1 MKKLIRSFSPWIQ
14 SWKRSRA
21 MRAKKFAAR
30 AMAGLFKPWRMSMA
44 VLLAISPLAFSRP
57 VMGQAVNATLLGT
70 VTDASGAAVSNA
82 KVTITETNTG
92 ITHTSQTNDSGNYV
106 FPDLPPGRYTVIA
119 EQSGF
124 KRESRAGIDVIVNS
138 TERVNIAVE
147 LGAVNESVTITAEI
161 PILQTDR
168 ADVGEKIELT
178 QLEELPIGGPVRNFQ
193 GLLALA
199 PGTVRPH
206 RDHSEFF
213 NAQDSLSTEVNGQSR
228 EFNQLMIEG
237 VSDDER
243 TGLLQIYIPPA
254 EAIQAVDVSTSN
266 YTAEFGRAAGAVTN
280 VILKSGTNRF
290 HGSAYEYNRV
300 SALAARS
307 FFNRPPNP
315 VARSTYNYYGGSVGG
330 PIIKNKTFFFG
341 DILHISDV
349 RGQFNLVTVPT
360 DAFRSGDL
368 SAGGSPIYNPFTGNA
383 DGTNRSQFV
392 ARSAPGVA
400 TVPGPNN
407 TMVDAFNPACANPAG
422 CPNIIP
428 VALISPIALKILNL
442 VPHAQSTALS
452 NNLSRNTQLRKNPT
466 SFDVKIDHNWTNND
480 RLDFRFSRSV
490 QNVVQSPLY
499 GSAFSNSGGPG
510 PGGAFMGTGVQHVQ
524 SGAINE
530 THIFSPTFITEVR
543 AGIGHYRNVAHQTD
557 YGTNAAAQL
566 GIQGANLDNAFTSG
580 MVSIDVQGGFGAN
593 LSSLMVGYSASQPWD
608 RGETNINLVNIWTK
622 IHHNHAFK
630 WGADIRRLRDDL
642 TQGQTFSPRGLFR
655 FGSGT
660 TSISGAK
667 TSIANNFAAF
677 LLDTPT
683 EVGRDIAPNPGS
695 WRETELFFFGQDT
708 WHATKKLTVDAG
720 LRWEFYLPPTP
731 SQPGRWSNY
740 DPTNNTLVQAGIS
753 GNPLNLGRETYLH
766 YFAPRFGL
774 AYRLT
779 EQTVLRGAFG
789 ISYAPFTNNQYAFN
803 YPLRS
808 NQDSSQA
815 NGNALPVLQGGPA
828 NMATGIP
835 AAPSIAVLPGGL
847 ITPRPGE
854 AYTVV
859 DKHFQQP
866 YVESWNLAI
875 QRALPKNFALEVAY
889 VGNHGVKI
897 PMAYNL
903 NAALAPSLCTAQ
915 EIALNVIGFC
925 TNSNGTPKNVGDVQG
940 NNCVQGFST
949 RPLCNAFGAVISN
962 GALVTTSARTGN
974 AAFLFKP
981 TTSNYHSLQ
990 VKLNR
995 KFTGGLLLTSAYTY
1009 AKELAFRSDA
1019 GADDGA
1025 GDLNFLDFSRNYA
1038 VLSRNR
1044 QHTFVQSFVYEL
1056 PFGQGKHWLRSG
1068 AGNWI
1073 FGNWGISGII
1083 TGMSG
1088 TPLHFTADGSSLAA
1102 SGTKQTPIQV
1112 APFHVLG
1119 GINNDFWFDTSA
1131 FCPVGNAVTK
1141 LANGVAVNCPASPNG
1156 VQGNM
1161 ARYAFSGPGFFNFD
1175 AAAFRRFSI
1184 REGIGLEFRLEAF
1197 SVTNTPQFS
1206 NPNTDITNSSFG
1218 KIKGVDGGNRS
1229 IEMSARFY
1237 F

>member
-1 MKKLIRSFSPWIQ
+1 MEKLSGSFFAWITSRRSSPATNSQVRAVPAVGDPINRCYLGVALLITTILLGFSP
-14 SWKRSRA
+14 
-21 MRAKKFAAR
+21 
-30 AMAGLFKPWRMSMA
+30 
-44 VLLAISPLAFSRP
+44 P
-57 VMGQAVNATLLGT
+57 VVGQAVNATLLGT
-70 VTDASGAAVSNA
+70 VTDSSGAVVAGANVN
-82 KVTITETNTG
+82 ITEMNMGVTRSVT
-92 ITHTSQTNDSGNYV
+92 TNDSGNYEV
-106 FPDLPPGRYTVIA
+106 PNLLPGVYQVTVKHVGFRQETRPGVELT
-119 EQSGF
+119 
-124 KRESRAGIDVIVNS
+124 VNS
-138 TERVNIAVE
+138 TVRVDLQLHPGEATETMV
-147 LGAVNESVTITAEI
+147 VTAEV
-161 PILQTDR
+161 PTLQTDR
-168 ADVGEKIELT
+168 ADVGGKVELT
-178 QLEELPIGGPVRNFQ
+178 QLAELPIGGPVRNFQ
-193 GLLALA
+193 GLLSLV

-237 VSDDER
+237 VNDDER

-254 EAIQAVDVSTSN
+254 EAIQTVDVSTSN

-280 VILKSGTNRF
+280 VILKSGTNQF

-307 FFNRPPNP
+307 YFNRPPNSL
-315 VARSTYNYYGGSVGG
+315 ARTTYNYYGGSFGG
-330 PIIKNKTFFFG
+330 PIIKNKTFFFV
-341 DILHISDV
+341 DVLHISDV

-360 DAFRSGDL
+360 GAFRNGDL
-368 SAGGSPIYNPFTGNA
+368 SAGGSPIYNPFTGNP
-383 DGTNRSQFV
+383 DGTGRAQFKCDATGNPVVPNAQGIQTGGTNCAKIPSQLF
-392 ARSAPGVA
+392 
-400 TVPGPNN
+400 
-407 TMVDAFNPACANPAG
+407 
-422 CPNIIP
+422 
-428 VALISPIALKILNL
+428 SPIALKILNL
-442 VPHAQSTALS
+442 VPPAQSTALS
-452 NNLSRNTQLRKNPT
+452 NNLSVNTQLRKNPT
-466 SFDVKIDHNWTNND
+466 SFDVKVDHNWTSND

-490 QNVVQSPLY
+490 QSVLQSPLY

-530 THIFSPTFITEVR
+530 THVFSPTLVTEVR
-543 AGIGHYRNVAHQTD
+543 AGLSHYRNVARQTD

-593 LSSLMVGYSASQPWD
+593 GSSLMVGYSASQPWD

-622 IHHNHAFK
+622 IHNNHAFK

-642 TQGQTFSPRGLFR
+642 VQGQSFSPRGLFR

-660 TSISGAK
+660 TSISSAK

-683 EVGRDIAPNPGS
+683 EVGRDIAPISGS
-695 WRETELFFFGQDT
+695 WRESELFFFGQDT
-708 WHATKKLTVDAG
+708 WHATNKLTVDAG

-731 SQPGRWSNY
+731 SRPGRWSNY
-740 DPTNNTLVQAGIS
+740 DPTNNTLVQAGVS

-815 NGNALPVLQGGPA
+815 NGNALPTLQGGPA

-835 AAPSIAVLPGGL
+835 AAPGIAVLPGGL
-847 ITPRPGE
+847 VAPRPGE
-854 AYTVV
+854 SYTVV
-859 DKHFQQP
+859 DKHFQEP

-875 QRALPKNFALEVAY
+875 QRALPKHFALEVAY

-915 EIALNVIGFC
+915 EIALNIKGFC
-925 TNSNGTPKNVGDVQG
+925 TNSNGTPKNIGDIQG
-940 NNCVQGFST
+940 NDCVQGFST
-949 RPLCNAFGAVISN
+949 RPLCNAFGAIISN
-962 GALVTTSARTGN
+962 GALVTTSARTGS

-981 TTSNYHSLQ
+981 TTSNYNSLQ
-990 VKLNR
+990 VKLDR
-995 KFTGGLLLTSAYTY
+995 KFTGGLLLKTAYTY
-1009 AKELAFRSDA
+1009 GKELAFRSDA

-1025 GDLNFLDFSRNYA
+1025 GDLNFLNFSRNYS

-1044 QHTFVQSFVYEL
+1044 LHTFVQSFVYEL
-1056 PFGQGKHWLRSG
+1056 PFGQGKRWMRSG
-1068 AGNWI
+1068 AGYWLL
-1073 FGNWGISGII
+1073 GNWGVSGIV
-1083 TGMSG
+1083 TRMSG
-1088 TPLHFTADGSSLAA
+1088 TPLHFTASGTSLAA
-1102 SGTKQTPIQV
+1102 NGTRQTPIQV
-1112 APFHVLG
+1112 APFHALG
-1119 GINNDFWFDTSA
+1119 GIDNDFWFDTSA
-1131 FCPVGNAVTK
+1131 FCPVGSAVTT
-1141 LANGVAVNCPASPNG
+1141 LANGVAVNCPASANG

-1184 REGIGLEFRLEAF
+1184 REGMGLEFRLEAF

-1206 NPNTDITNSSFG
+1206 NPNTDITNPSFG
-1218 KIKGVDGGNRS
+1218 KVKGVDGGNRS
-1229 IEMSARFY
+1229 LEMGARFY

>member
-1 MKKLIRSFSPWIQ
+1 MKKLFGSSFLW
-14 SWKRSRA
+14 
-21 MRAKKFAAR
+21 MRRIENFHVMKTEEFATPATVS
-30 AMAGLFKPWRMSMA
+30 LVWRLSMA
-44 VLLAISPLAFSRP
+44 LLLGTMLLGFSAPL
-57 VMGQAVNATLLGT
+57 MGQAVSATLLGT
-70 VTDASGAAVSNA
+70 VTDSSGAAVSSA
-82 KVTITETNTG
+82 KVTITETNTS

-106 FPDLPPGRYTVIA
+106 FPDLPPGTYTVTA

-124 KRESRAGIDVIVNS
+124 KRESRAGIDVIVNT
-138 TERVNIAVE
+138 TERVDLVLQPGNVSE
-147 LGAVNESVTITAEI
+147 TITVEAETA
-161 PILQTDR
+161 ILQTDR

-193 GLLALA
+193 SLIGLA

-213 NAQDSLSTEVNGQSR
+213 NSQDSLSTEVNGQSR

-254 EAIQAVDVSTSN
+254 EAIQAADVSTSN

-307 FFNRPPNP
+307 FFNRAPNP
-315 VARSTYNYYGGSVGG
+315 VARTTYNYFGGSMGG
-330 PIIKNKTFFFG
+330 PIIKNKTFFFA

-360 DAFRSGDL
+360 EAFRSGDL
-368 SAGGSPIYNPFTGNA
+368 SAGGSPVYNPFTGNP
-383 DGTNRSQFV
+383 DGTGRTQFQCDAAGNPIVPNAQGVQTAGTNCAKIPSQLF
-392 ARSAPGVA
+392 
-400 TVPGPNN
+400 
-407 TMVDAFNPACANPAG
+407 
-422 CPNIIP
+422 
-428 VALISPIALKILNL
+428 SPIALKILNL

-452 NNLSRNTQLRKNPT
+452 NNLSLNTQLRKNPT

-490 QNVVQSPLY
+490 QNVFQSPLY

-530 THIFSPTFITEVR
+530 THTFSPAFITELR
-543 AGIGHYRNVAHQTD
+543 AGISHYRNIAHQTD

-580 MVSIDVQGGFGAN
+580 IVSIDVQGGFGAN
-593 LSSLMVGYSASQPWD
+593 GSSLMVGYSASQPWD

-622 IHHNHAFK
+622 IHNNNAFK

-660 TSISGAK
+660 TSLSGAK

-677 LLDTPT
+677 LIDTPT
-683 EVGRDIAPNPGS
+683 EVGRDIAPNSGS

-708 WHATKKLTVDAG
+708 WHATNKLTVDAG

-731 SQPGRWSNY
+731 SLAGGWSNY

-774 AYRLT
+774 AYRLN
-779 EQTVLRGAFG
+779 EQTVLRSAFG

-815 NGNALPVLQGGPA
+815 NGNALPTLQGGPA

-847 ITPRPGE
+847 VTPRPGE

-915 EIALNVIGFC
+915 EIALNVKGFC
-925 TNSNGTPKNVGDVQG
+925 TNSNGTPKNVGDIQG

-962 GALVTTSARTGN
+962 GALVTSSARTGS

-990 VKLNR
+990 VKLDR
-995 KFTGGLLLTSAYTY
+995 RFTGGLLLKTAYTY

-1025 GDLNFLDFSRNYA
+1025 GDLNFLNFSRNYA

-1044 QHTFVQSFVYEL
+1044 KHTFVQSFVYEL
-1056 PFGQGKHWLRSG
+1056 PFGQGKPWLRSG

-1073 FGNWGISGII
+1073 FGNWGLSGII
-1083 TGMSG
+1083 TRMSG
-1088 TPLHFTADGSSLAA
+1088 TPLHFTASGTSLAA
-1102 SGTKQTPIQV
+1102 SGTTQTPIQV

-1119 GINNDFWFDTSA
+1119 GIDNDFWFDTSA
-1131 FCPVGNAVTK
+1131 FCPVGAAVTT

-1184 REGIGLEFRLEAF
+1184 REGMGLEFRLEAF

-1206 NPNTDITNSSFG
+1206 NPNTDITNTSFG

>member
-1 MKKLIRSFSPWIQ
+1 MNSP
-14 SWKRSRA
+14 A
-21 MRAKKFAAR
+21 LPAR
-30 AMAGLFKPWRMSMA
+30 AGRGLIKLWQLSMA
-44 VLLAISPLAFSRP
+44 VLLAAILLGFSAPL
-57 VMGQAVNATLLGT
+57 MGQAVNATLLGT
-70 VTDASGAAVSNA
+70 VTDLSGGVVAGAN
-82 KVTITETNTG
+82 VTITEMNTG
-92 ITHTSQTNDSGNYV
+92 ITRSATTNDSGNYE
-106 FPDLPPGRYTVIA
+106 FPNLPPGVYQATVTHA
-119 EQSGF
+119 GF
-124 KRESRAGIDVIVNS
+124 RQETRPGVELTVNS
-138 TERVNIAVE
+138 TVRVD
-147 LGAVNESVTITAEI
+147 LQLHPGQVTETLVVTGEI
-161 PILQTDR
+161 PVLQTDR
-168 ADVGEKIELT
+168 ADIGEKVELT
-178 QLEELPIGGPVRNFQ
+178 QLGELPVGGPVRNFQ
-193 GLLALA
+193 GLLALV

-228 EFNQLMIEG
+228 EFNQLLIEG
-237 VSDDER
+237 VNDDER

-254 EAIQAVDVSTSN
+254 EAIQTVDVSTSN

-330 PIIKNKTFFFG
+330 PIIKNKTFFFF

-349 RGQFNLVTVPT
+349 RGQFNLVSVPT
-360 DAFRSGDL
+360 GAFRNGDL
-368 SAGGSPIYNPFTGNA
+368 SAGGSPIYNPFSGNP
-383 DGTNRSQFV
+383 DGTGRAQFQCDAAGNPVVPNAQGIQTAGTNCAKIPSQLF
-392 ARSAPGVA
+392 
-400 TVPGPNN
+400 
-407 TMVDAFNPACANPAG
+407 
-422 CPNIIP
+422 
-428 VALISPIALKILNL
+428 SPIALKILNL
-442 VPHAQSTALS
+442 VPSAQSTALT
-452 NNLSRNTQLRKNPT
+452 NNLSVNTQLRKNPT
-466 SFDVKIDHNWTNND
+466 SFDVKISHLWTNND

-490 QNVVQSPLY
+490 QNVSQSPIF
-499 GSAFSNSGGPG
+499 GIAGGPG
-510 PGGAFMGTGVQHVQ
+510 GPARDGFQGTAVQHEQ

-530 THIFSPTFITEVR
+530 THFFSPTLVTEVR
-543 AGIGHYRNVAHQTD
+543 AGISHYRNVTHQTD
-557 YGTNAAAQL
+557 YGTDAATQL
-566 GIQGANLDNAFTSG
+566 GIKGANLDNAFTSG
-580 MVSIDVQGGFGAN
+580 MVSIDVQGGF
-593 LSSLMVGYSASQPWD
+593 SSPMVGYAASEPWD

-622 IHHNHAFK
+622 IHNNHAFK

-642 TQGQTFSPRGLFR
+642 VQGQTFSPRGLFR

-660 TSISGAK
+660 TSVSGAK
-667 TSIANNFAAF
+667 TSMANNFAAF

-683 EVGRDIAPNPGS
+683 EVGRDIAPISGS

-708 WHATKKLTVDAG
+708 WHATNKLTVDAG

-731 SQPGRWSNY
+731 SRPGRWSNY

-815 NGNALPVLQGGPA
+815 NGNALPTLQGGPA

-835 AAPSIAVLPGGL
+835 AAPPINVLPGGL
-847 ITPRPGE
+847 VAARPSE
-854 AYTVV
+854 SYNVI

-875 QRALPKNFALEVAY
+875 QRALPKSFALEVAY
-889 VGNHGVKI
+889 VGNHGVRI

-915 EIALNVIGFC
+915 EIALNVKGFC
-925 TNSNGTPKNVGDVQG
+925 TNSNGTPKKVGDIQG
-940 NNCVQGFST
+940 NDCVQNFST
-949 RPLCNAFGAVISN
+949 RPVCNAFGALIVN
-962 GALVTTSARTGN
+962 GALNTTSARTGTSN
-974 AAFLFKP
+974 FLFKP
-981 TTSNYHSLQ
+981 TSSNYHSLQ
-990 VKLNR
+990 VKLDR
-995 KFTGGLLLTSAYTY
+995 RFTGGLLLKTAYTY
-1009 AKELAFRSDA
+1009 GKELAFRSDA

-1025 GDLNFLDFSRNYA
+1025 GQLNYLDFSRNYA

-1044 QHTFVQSFVYEL
+1044 LHTFVQSFVYEL
-1056 PFGQGKHWLRSG
+1056 PFGQGKRWLRSG
-1068 AGNWI
+1068 AGYWLL
-1073 FGNWGISGII
+1073 GNWGISGII
-1083 TGMSG
+1083 TRMSG
-1088 TPLHFTADGSSLAA
+1088 TPLHLIASGTSLAA
-1102 SGTKQTPIQV
+1102 NGTTQAPIQT
-1112 APFHVLG
+1112 APFHTLG
-1119 GINNDFWFDTSA
+1119 GIDNDFWFDTSA
-1131 FCPVGNAVTK
+1131 FCPVGAAVTT

-1156 VQGNM
+1156 VQGNV

-1184 REGIGLEFRLEAF
+1184 REGMGLEFRLEAF

-1206 NPNTDITNSSFG
+1206 NPNADITNSSFG
-1218 KIKGVDGGNRS
+1218 KVKGVDGGNRS
-1229 IEMSARFY
+1229 LEMGARFY

>member
-1 MKKLIRSFSPWIQ
+1 MKKLSSSFFAWLIGLRNSPAMNNQ
-14 SWKRSRA
+14 GLAVPPAGGLSRLGYLGVA
-21 MRAKKFAAR
+21 LLIATI
-30 AMAGLFKPWRMSMA
+30 LFG
-44 VLLAISPLAFSRP
+44 FSAP
-57 VMGQAVNATLLGT
+57 VAGQAVNATLLGT
-70 VTDASGAAVSNA
+70 VTDLTGATVAGAN
-82 KVTITETNTG
+82 VTIAEMNTG
-92 ITHTSQTNDSGNYV
+92 VGRSTTTNDSGNYG
-106 FPDLPPGRYTVIA
+106 FPTLPPGVYEVTVKHP
-119 EQSGF
+119 GF
-124 KRESRAGIDVIVNS
+124 RQETRRGVELVVNS
-138 TERVNIAVE
+138 TVRVD
-147 LGAVNESVTITAEI
+147 LQLQPGAASETVLVTSEVPT
-161 PILQTDR
+161 LQTDR
-168 ADVGEKIELT
+168 ADIGGRVELT
-178 QLEELPIGGPVRNFQ
+178 QLTELPIGGPVRNFQ
-193 GLLALA
+193 GLLALV

-237 VSDDER
+237 VNDDER

-254 EAIQAVDVSTSN
+254 EAIQTVDVSTSN

-280 VILKSGTNRF
+280 VILKSGTNQF

-307 FFNRPPNP
+307 YFNRRPNP
-315 VARSTYNYYGGSVGG
+315 LARTTYNYYGGSFGG
-330 PIIKNKTFFFG
+330 PIIKNKTFFFF

-360 DAFRSGDL
+360 AAFRNGDL
-368 SAGGSPIYNPFTGNA
+368 SAGGSLIYNPFTSP
-383 DGTNRSQFV
+383 DGTNRTPFKCDATGNPVVPNAQGIQTGGTNCAKIPSQLF
-392 ARSAPGVA
+392 
-400 TVPGPNN
+400 
-407 TMVDAFNPACANPAG
+407 
-422 CPNIIP
+422 
-428 VALISPIALKILNL
+428 SPIALKILNL
-442 VPHAQSTALS
+442 VPPAQSTALS
-452 NNLSRNTQLRKNPT
+452 NNLSLNTQLRKNPT
-466 SFDVKIDHNWTNND
+466 SFDVKIDHNWTSND

-490 QNVVQSPLY
+490 QNVLQSPLY

-530 THIFSPTFITEVR
+530 THIFSPTLVTEVR
-543 AGIGHYRNVAHQTD
+543 GGISHYRNVARQTD
-557 YGTNAAAQL
+557 YGSNAAAQL

-593 LSSLMVGYSASQPWD
+593 GSSLMVGYSASQPWD

-622 IHHNHAFK
+622 IHNNHAFK

-642 TQGQTFSPRGLFR
+642 VQGQTFSPRGLFR

-677 LLDTPT
+677 LLDPPT
-683 EVGRDIAPNPGS
+683 EVGRDIAPISGS

-708 WHATKKLTVDAG
+708 WHATNKLTVDAG

-731 SQPGRWSNY
+731 SHPGRWSNY
-740 DPTNNTLVQAGIS
+740 DPTNNTLVQAGVG

-779 EQTVLRGAFG
+779 EQTVLRSAFG

-808 NQDSSQA
+808 NQDSTQA
-815 NGNALPVLQGGPA
+815 TGNALPTLQGGPA

-847 ITPRPGE
+847 VTPRPGE
-854 AYTVV
+854 TYTVV

-875 QRALPKNFALEVAY
+875 QRALPKSFALEVAY

-915 EIALNVIGFC
+915 EVALNIKGFC
-925 TNSNGTPKNVGDVQG
+925 TNSNGTPKIVGVDIQG

-974 AAFLFKP
+974 SNFLFKP
-981 TTSNYHSLQ
+981 TASNYNALQ
-990 VKLNR
+990 VKLDR
-995 KFTGGLLLTSAYTY
+995 TFRGGLLLKTAYTY
-1009 AKELAFRSDA
+1009 GKELAFRSDA

-1025 GDLNFLDFSRNYA
+1025 GDLNYLNFSRNYA

-1044 QHTFVQSFVYEL
+1044 LHTFVQSFVYEL

-1068 AGNWI
+1068 AGYWLL
-1073 FGNWGISGII
+1073 GNWGVSGIV
-1083 TGMSG
+1083 TRMSG
-1088 TPLHFTADGSSLAA
+1088 TPLHFTASGTSLAA
-1102 SGTKQTPIQV
+1102 SGTTQTPIQV
-1112 APFHVLG
+1112 APFHTLG
-1119 GINNDFWFDTSA
+1119 GIDNNFWFDTSA
-1131 FCPVGNAVTK
+1131 FCPVGAAVPT
-1141 LANGVAVNCPASPNG
+1141 LANGVAVNCPATANG

-1175 AAAFRRFSI
+1175 AAAFRRVSI
-1184 REGIGLEFRLEAF
+1184 RERMGLEFRLEAF

-1206 NPNTDITNSSFG
+1206 NPNTDITNNSFG
-1218 KIKGVDGGNRS
+1218 KVKGVDGGNRS
-1229 IEMSARFY
+1229 LEMGLRFY

>member
-1 MKKLIRSFSPWIQ
+1 MKKLSSSFFAWLIGQRNSPAMNNQ
-14 SWKRSRA
+14 GLAVPAAGGLSRLGYLGVA
-21 MRAKKFAAR
+21 
-30 AMAGLFKPWRMSMA
+30 L
-44 VLLAISPLAFSRP
+44 VLATILLGFSAP
-57 VMGQAVNATLLGT
+57 VVGQAVNATLLGT
-70 VTDASGAAVSNA
+70 LTDSSGAAMAGA
-82 KVTITETNTG
+82 KVEIKEANTG
-92 ITHTSQTNDSGNYV
+92 ISRITETNDSGNYE
-106 FPDLPPGRYTVIA
+106 FPTLPPGVYEVTVKHP
-119 EQSGF
+119 GF
-124 KRESRAGIDVIVNS
+124 RQETRRGVELVVNS
-138 TERVNIAVE
+138 TVRVD
-147 LGAVNESVTITAEI
+147 LQLQPGAASETILVTSEV

-168 ADVGEKIELT
+168 ADMGGKIELT
-178 QLEELPIGGPVRNFQ
+178 ELSELPIGGPVRNFQ
-193 GLLALA
+193 GLLSLV

-237 VSDDER
+237 VNDDER

-254 EAIQAVDVSTSN
+254 EAIQTVDVSTNN

-280 VILKSGTNRF
+280 VILKSGTNQF

-307 FFNRPPNP
+307 YFNRPPNP
-315 VARSTYNYYGGSVGG
+315 LARTTYNYYGGSLGG
-330 PIIKNKTFFFG
+330 PIIKNKTFFFF

-360 DAFRSGDL
+360 DPFRNGDV
-368 SAGGSPIYNPFTGNA
+368 SAGGSPIYNPFTGNPA
-383 DGTNRSQFV
+383 GAGRTQFV

-400 TVPGPNN
+400 TVPGPNG
-407 TMVDAFNPACANPAG
+407 TTVDAFNPVCTNAAG

-428 VALISPIALKILNL
+428 VALFSPIALKILNL
-442 VPHAQSTALS
+442 VPHAQSTVLS
-452 NNLSRNTQLRKNPT
+452 NNLSLNTQLRKNPT
-466 SFDVKIDHNWTNND
+466 SFDVKVDHNWTSND
-480 RLDFRFSRSV
+480 RLDFRYSRSV
-490 QNVVQSPLY
+490 QNVFQSPLY

-510 PGGAFMGTGVQHVQ
+510 PGGAFMGTGVQHEQ

-530 THIFSPTFITEVR
+530 THIFSPTLVTEVR
-543 AGIGHYRNVAHQTD
+543 GGISHYRNVVHQTD

-566 GIQGANLDNAFTSG
+566 GIAGANLDNAFTSG

-593 LSSLMVGYSASQPWD
+593 GSSLMVGYSASQPWD
-608 RGETNINLVNIWTK
+608 RGETNINVVNIWTK
-622 IHHNHAFK
+622 IHNNHAFK

-642 TQGQTFSPRGLFR
+642 VQGQTFSPRGLFR

-660 TSISGAK
+660 TSTSISGKATS

-683 EVGRDIAPNPGS
+683 EVGRDIAPISGS

-708 WHATKKLTVDAG
+708 WHATNKLTVDAG

-731 SQPGRWSNY
+731 SHPGRWSNY
-740 DPTNNTLVQAGIS
+740 DPTNNTLVQAGVG

-779 EQTVLRGAFG
+779 EETVLRGAFG

-808 NQDSSQA
+808 NQDSTQA
-815 NGNALPVLQGGPA
+815 TGNALPTLQGGPA

-847 ITPRPGE
+847 VTPRPGE
-854 AYTVV
+854 TYTVV

-875 QRALPKNFALEVAY
+875 QRALPKHFALEVAY

-915 EIALNVIGFC
+915 EVALNIPGFC
-925 TNSNGTPKNVGDVQG
+925 TIVGAIQG
-940 NNCVQGFST
+940 NDCVQGFST
-949 RPLCNAFGAVISN
+949 RPLCNAFG
-962 GALVTTSARTGN
+962 RTGTAN
-974 AAFLFKP
+974 FLFKP
-981 TTSNYHSLQ
+981 TTSNYNALQ
-990 VKLNR
+990 VKLDR
-995 KFTGGLLLTSAYTY
+995 KITGGLLLTTAYTY
-1009 AKELAFRSDA
+1009 GKELAFRSDA

-1025 GDLNFLDFSRNYA
+1025 GDLNYLNFSRNYA

-1044 QHTFVQSFVYEL
+1044 LHTFVQSFVYEL

-1068 AGNWI
+1068 AGYWLL
-1073 FGNWGISGII
+1073 GNWGVSGIV
-1083 TGMSG
+1083 TRMSG
-1088 TPLHFTADGSSLAA
+1088 TPLHFVASGTSLAA
-1102 SGTKQTPIQV
+1102 NGTRQTPIQV
-1112 APFHVLG
+1112 APFHTLG
-1119 GINNDFWFDTSA
+1119 GIDNNFWFDTSA
-1131 FCPVGNAVTK
+1131 FCPVGGAVTK
-1141 LANGVAVNCPASPNG
+1141 LANGVAVNCPASANG

-1175 AAAFRRFSI
+1175 AAAFRRVSI
-1184 REGIGLEFRLEAF
+1184 RERMGLEFRLEAF

-1206 NPNTDITNSSFG
+1206 NPNTDITNNTFG
-1218 KIKGVDGGNRS
+1218 KVKGVDGGNRS
-1229 IEMSARFY
+1229 LEMGLRFY

>member
-1 MKKLIRSFSPWIQ
+1 MKKLFGSSFLCMRSINHC
-14 SWKRSRA
+14 RSLNTEE
-21 MRAKKFAAR
+21 FATPAT
-30 AMAGLFKPWRMSMA
+30 AGLAKLWRLSMA
-44 VLLAISPLAFSRP
+44 VLLGAILFGFSAP

-138 TERVNIAVE
+138 TERVDLVLQPGNISE
-147 LGAVNESVTITAEI
+147 TITVEAET
-161 PILQTDR
+161 PILQTER

-178 QLEELPIGGPVRNFQ
+178 QLEELPIGGAVRNFQ

-254 EAIQAVDVSTSN
+254 EAIQTVDVSTSN

-280 VILKSGTNRF
+280 VILKSGTNSF

-307 FFNRPPNP
+307 FFNRPFTANGSPNP
-315 VARSTYNYYGGSVGG
+315 VARTTYNYYGGSLAG
-330 PIIKNKTFFFG
+330 PIIRNKTFFFV
-341 DILHISDV
+341 DVLHISDI
-349 RGQFNLVTVPT
+349 RGQFNFIAVPT

-368 SAGGSPIYNPFTGNA
+368 SAGKSLIYNPFTGNP
-383 DGTNRSQFV
+383 DGTGRTQFQCDGLGNPLPPDPITHIQAAGTNCAKIPSQLF
-392 ARSAPGVA
+392 
-400 TVPGPNN
+400 
-407 TMVDAFNPACANPAG
+407 
-422 CPNIIP
+422 
-428 VALISPIALKILNL
+428 SPIALKILNL

-452 NNLSRNTQLRKNPT
+452 NNLSLNTQLRKNPT
-466 SFDVKIDHNWTNND
+466 SFDVKIDHNWANND

-530 THIFSPTFITEVR
+530 THTFSRTFITEVR
-543 AGIGHYRNVAHQTD
+543 GGISHYRNVAHQTD

-593 LSSLMVGYSASQPWD
+593 GSSLMVGYSASQPWD

-622 IHHNHAFK
+622 IHSNHAFK

-660 TSISGAK
+660 TSISGAQ

-731 SQPGRWSNY
+731 SHPGSWSNY

-779 EQTVLRGAFG
+779 EQTILRSAFG

-815 NGNALPVLQGGPA
+815 NGNALPTLQGGPA

-835 AAPSIAVLPGGL
+835 AAPAIAVLPGGL
-847 ITPRPGE
+847 VAARPSE
-854 AYTVV
+854 SYTVV
-859 DKHFQQP
+859 DKHFREP

-875 QRALPKNFALEVAY
+875 QRALPKRFALEVAY

-925 TNSNGTPKNVGDVQG
+925 TNSNGTSKNVGDVQG

-962 GALVTTSARTGN
+962 GTLVTTSARTGS

-981 TTSNYHSLQ
+981 TSSNYHSLQ
-990 VKLNR
+990 VKLDR
-995 KFTGGLLLTSAYTY
+995 RFTGGLLLKTAYTY

-1025 GDLNFLDFSRNYA
+1025 GDLNFLNFSRNYA

-1044 QHTFVQSFVYEL
+1044 KHTFVQSFVYEL

-1073 FGNWGISGII
+1073 FGNWGISGIV
-1083 TGMSG
+1083 TRMSG
-1088 TPLHFTADGSSLAA
+1088 TPLHFTAGGSSLAA
-1102 SGTKQTPIQV
+1102 SGTTQTPIQT

-1119 GINNDFWFDTSA
+1119 GIDNAFWFDTSA
-1131 FCPVGNAVTK
+1131 FCPVVNGKAVTT
-1141 LANGVAVNCPASPNG
+1141 LANGVAVNCPAGPNG

-1184 REGIGLEFRLEAF
+1184 REGMGLEFRLEAF

-1206 NPNTDITNSSFG
+1206 NPITSITDSSFG

>member
-1 MKKLIRSFSPWIQ
+1 MKKLSSSFFAWLIGQRNSP
-14 SWKRSRA
+14 A
-21 MRAKKFAAR
+21 MNNQGL
-30 AMAGLFKPWRMSMA
+30 AMPAGGGLSSLGYLGVALLIATILFG
-44 VLLAISPLAFSRP
+44 FSAP
-57 VMGQAVNATLLGT
+57 VAGQAVNATLLGT
-70 VTDASGAAVSNA
+70 LTDLSGATVAGAN
-82 KVTITETNTG
+82 VTITEMNTG
-92 ITHTSQTNDSGNYV
+92 VGRSTTTNDSGNYE
-106 FPDLPPGRYTVIA
+106 FPTLPPGVYEVTVKHP
-119 EQSGF
+119 GF
-124 KRESRAGIDVIVNS
+124 RQETRRGVELVVNS
-138 TERVNIAVE
+138 TVRVD
-147 LGAVNESVTITAEI
+147 LQLQPGAASETILVTSEVPT
-161 PILQTDR
+161 LQTDR
-168 ADVGEKIELT
+168 ADIGGKVELT
-178 QLEELPIGGPVRNFQ
+178 QLSELPIGGPVRNFQ
-193 GLLALA
+193 GLLSLV

-237 VSDDER
+237 VNDDER

-254 EAIQAVDVSTSN
+254 EAIQTVDVSTSN

-280 VILKSGTNRF
+280 VILKSGTNQF

-307 FFNRPPNP
+307 YFNRPPSKL
-315 VARSTYNYYGGSVGG
+315 ARTTYNYYGGSFGG
-330 PIIKNKTFFFG
+330 PIIKNKTFFFV
-341 DILHISDV
+341 DVLHISDV

-360 DAFRSGDL
+360 DAFRNGDV
-368 SAGGSPIYNPFTGNA
+368 SAGGSPIYNPFTGNP
-383 DGTNRSQFV
+383 DGTGRTQFV

-400 TVPGPNN
+400 TVPGPNG
-407 TMVDAFNPACANPAG
+407 TTVDAFNPVCTNAAG

-428 VALISPIALKILNL
+428 VALFSPIALKILNL
-442 VPHAQSTALS
+442 VPHAQSTVLS
-452 NNLSRNTQLRKNPT
+452 NNLSLNTQLRKNPT
-466 SFDVKIDHNWTNND
+466 SFDVKVDHNWTSND
-480 RLDFRFSRSV
+480 RLDFRYSRSV
-490 QNVVQSPLY
+490 QNVFQSPLY

-510 PGGAFMGTGVQHVQ
+510 PGGAFMGTGVQHEQ

-530 THIFSPTFITEVR
+530 THIFSPTLVTEVR
-543 AGIGHYRNVAHQTD
+543 GGISHYRNVVHQTD

-566 GIQGANLDNAFTSG
+566 GIAGANLDNAFTSG

-593 LSSLMVGYSASQPWD
+593 GSSLMVGYSASQPWD
-608 RGETNINLVNIWTK
+608 RGETNINVVNIWTK
-622 IHHNHAFK
+622 IHNNHAFK

-642 TQGQTFSPRGLFR
+642 VQGQTFSPRGLFR

-683 EVGRDIAPNPGS
+683 EVGRDIAPISGS

-708 WHATKKLTVDAG
+708 WHATSKLTVDAG

-731 SQPGRWSNY
+731 SHPGRWSNY
-740 DPTNNTLVQAGIS
+740 DPTNNTLVQAGVG

-779 EQTVLRGAFG
+779 EQTVFRGAFG

-815 NGNALPVLQGGPA
+815 NGNALPTLQGGPA

-835 AAPSIAVLPGGL
+835 AAPGIAVLPGGL
-847 ITPRPGE
+847 VTPRPGE

-897 PMAYNL
+897 PVAYNL

-915 EIALNVIGFC
+915 EIALNIKGFC
-925 TNSNGTPKNVGDVQG
+925 TNSNGTPKNVGDIQA

-962 GALVTTSARTGN
+962 GALVTTSARTGS
-974 AAFLFKP
+974 ATFLFKP
-981 TTSNYHSLQ
+981 TSSNYNSLQ
-990 VKLNR
+990 VKLDR
-995 KFTGGLLLTSAYTY
+995 TFKGGLLLKTAYTY
-1009 AKELAFRSDA
+1009 GKELAFRSDA
-1019 GADDGA
+1019 GADDGG
-1025 GDLNFLDFSRNYA
+1025 GDRNYLDFSRNYA

-1044 QHTFVQSFVYEL
+1044 LHTFVQSFVYEL

-1068 AGNWI
+1068 AGYWLL
-1073 FGNWGISGII
+1073 GNWGVSGIV
-1083 TGMSG
+1083 TRMSG
-1088 TPLHFTADGSSLAA
+1088 TPLHFTASGSSLAA
-1102 SGTKQTPIQV
+1102 DSTTQAPIQV
-1112 APFHVLG
+1112 APFHRLG
-1119 GINNDFWFDTSA
+1119 GIDNNFWFDTSA
-1131 FCPVGNAVTK
+1131 FCPVGAAVTT
-1141 LANGVAVNCPASPNG
+1141 LANGVAVNCPATANG

-1175 AAAFRRFSI
+1175 AAAFRRVSI
-1184 REGIGLEFRLEAF
+1184 REHMGLEFRLEAF

-1206 NPNTDITNSSFG
+1206 NPNTDITNSTFG
-1218 KIKGVDGGNRS
+1218 KVKGVDGGNRS
-1229 IEMSARFY
+1229 LEMGARFY

>member
-1 MKKLIRSFSPWIQ
+1 MKKLFGSSLLCIRSMNHFHT
-14 SWKRSRA
+14 RNTEG
-21 MRAKKFAAR
+21 FAAP
-30 AMAGLFKPWRMSMA
+30 ATAGLVKLWRLSMF
-44 VLLAISPLAFSRP
+44 VLLGTILLGLSAP

-70 VTDASGAAVSNA
+70 VTDSSGAAVANVR
-82 KVTITETNTG
+82 VTITETNTG

-106 FPDLPPGRYTVIA
+106 FPDLPPGKYTVTA

-124 KRESRAGIDVIVNS
+124 KRESRAGIDLIVNS
-138 TERVNIAVE
+138 TERVDLVLQPGNISE
-147 LGAVNESVTITAEI
+147 TITVEAETLM
-161 PILQTDR
+161 LQTER

-315 VARSTYNYYGGSVGG
+315 VARTTYNYFGGSMGG
-330 PIIKNKTFFFG
+330 PIIKNKTFFFA

-368 SAGGSPIYNPFTGNA
+368 SAGGSPVYNPFTGNP
-383 DGTNRSQFV
+383 DGTGRTQFQCDAAGNPIVPNAQGVQTAGTNCAKVPSQLF
-392 ARSAPGVA
+392 
-400 TVPGPNN
+400 
-407 TMVDAFNPACANPAG
+407 
-422 CPNIIP
+422 
-428 VALISPIALKILNL
+428 SPIALKILNL
-442 VPHAQSTALS
+442 VPHAQSTTLS
-452 NNLSRNTQLRKNPT
+452 NNLSVNTQLRKNPT

-490 QNVVQSPLY
+490 QNVFQSPLY

-543 AGIGHYRNVAHQTD
+543 AGISHYRNVAHQTD

-580 MVSIDVQGGFGAN
+580 IVSIDVQGGFGAN
-593 LSSLMVGYSASQPWD
+593 GSSLMVGYSASQPWD

-622 IHHNHAFK
+622 VHNNHTFK

-667 TSIANNFAAF
+667 TSIANNFAAL

-708 WHATKKLTVDAG
+708 WHVTNKLTVDAG

-731 SQPGRWSNY
+731 SHAGSWSNY

-847 ITPRPGE
+847 VTPRPGE

-915 EIALNVIGFC
+915 EIALNVKGFC
-925 TNSNGTPKNVGDVQG
+925 TNSNGTPKNVGDIQG

-990 VKLNR
+990 VKLDR
-995 KFTGGLLLTSAYTY
+995 RFTGGLLLKTAYTY

-1025 GDLNFLDFSRNYA
+1025 GDLNFLNFSRNYA

-1044 QHTFVQSFVYEL
+1044 KHTFVQSFIYEL

-1083 TGMSG
+1083 TRMSG
-1088 TPLHFTADGSSLAA
+1088 TPLHFTASGSSLAA
-1102 SGTKQTPIQV
+1102 SGTTQTPIQV

-1119 GINNDFWFDTSA
+1119 GIDNDFWFDTSA
-1131 FCPVGNAVTK
+1131 FCPVGNSVTT

-1206 NPNTDITNSSFG
+1206 NPNTDITNPSFG

>member
-1 MKKLIRSFSPWIQ
+1 MKKLSSSFFAWLIGLRNSPAMNNQ
-14 SWKRSRA
+14 GLAVPPAGGLSRLGYLGVA
-21 MRAKKFAAR
+21 LLIATI
-30 AMAGLFKPWRMSMA
+30 LFG
-44 VLLAISPLAFSRP
+44 FSAP
-57 VMGQAVNATLLGT
+57 VAGQAVNATLLGT
-70 VTDASGAAVSNA
+70 VTDLTGATVAGAN
-82 KVTITETNTG
+82 VTIAEMNTG
-92 ITHTSQTNDSGNYV
+92 VGRSTTTNDSGNYG
-106 FPDLPPGRYTVIA
+106 FPTLPPGVYEVTVKHP
-119 EQSGF
+119 GF
-124 KRESRAGIDVIVNS
+124 RQETRRGVELVVNS
-138 TERVNIAVE
+138 TVRVD
-147 LGAVNESVTITAEI
+147 LQLQPGATSETILVTSEVPT
-161 PILQTDR
+161 LQTDR
-168 ADVGEKIELT
+168 ADIGGRVELT
-178 QLEELPIGGPVRNFQ
+178 QLTELPIGGPVRNFQ
-193 GLLALA
+193 GLLALV

-237 VSDDER
+237 VNDDER

-254 EAIQAVDVSTSN
+254 EAIQIVDVSTSN

-280 VILKSGTNRF
+280 VILKSGTNQF

-307 FFNRPPNP
+307 YFNRRPNP
-315 VARSTYNYYGGSVGG
+315 LARTTYNYYGGSFGG
-330 PIIKNKTFFFG
+330 PIIKNKTFFFF

-360 DAFRSGDL
+360 AAFRNGDL
-368 SAGGSPIYNPFTGNA
+368 SAGGSLIYNPFTSP
-383 DGTNRSQFV
+383 DGTNRTPFKCDATGNPVVPNAQGIQTGGTNCAKIPSQLF
-392 ARSAPGVA
+392 
-400 TVPGPNN
+400 
-407 TMVDAFNPACANPAG
+407 
-422 CPNIIP
+422 
-428 VALISPIALKILNL
+428 SPIALKILNL
-442 VPHAQSTALS
+442 VPPAQSTALS
-452 NNLSRNTQLRKNPT
+452 NNLSLNTQLRKNPT
-466 SFDVKIDHNWTNND
+466 SFDVKIDHNWTSND

-490 QNVVQSPLY
+490 QNVLQSPLY

-530 THIFSPTFITEVR
+530 THIFSPTLVTEVR
-543 AGIGHYRNVAHQTD
+543 GGISHYRNVARQTD
-557 YGTNAAAQL
+557 YGSNAAAQL

-593 LSSLMVGYSASQPWD
+593 GSSLMVGYSASQPWD

-622 IHHNHAFK
+622 IHNNHAFK

-642 TQGQTFSPRGLFR
+642 VQGQTFSPRGLFR

-683 EVGRDIAPNPGS
+683 EVGRDIAPISGS

-708 WHATKKLTVDAG
+708 WHATNKLTVDAG

-731 SQPGRWSNY
+731 SHPGRWSNY
-740 DPTNNTLVQAGIS
+740 DPTNNTLVQAGVG

-779 EQTVLRGAFG
+779 EQTVLRSAFG

-808 NQDSSQA
+808 NQDSTQA
-815 NGNALPVLQGGPA
+815 TGNALPTLQGGPA

-847 ITPRPGE
+847 VTPRPGE
-854 AYTVV
+854 TYTVV

-875 QRALPKNFALEVAY
+875 QRALPKSFALEVAY

-915 EIALNVIGFC
+915 EVALNIKGFC
-925 TNSNGTPKNVGDVQG
+925 TNSNGTPKIVGVDIQG

-974 AAFLFKP
+974 SNFLFKP
-981 TTSNYHSLQ
+981 TSSNYNALQ
-990 VKLNR
+990 VKLDR
-995 KFTGGLLLTSAYTY
+995 TFRGGLLLKTAYTY
-1009 AKELAFRSDA
+1009 GKELAFRSDA

-1025 GDLNFLDFSRNYA
+1025 GDLNYLNFSRNYA

-1044 QHTFVQSFVYEL
+1044 LHTFVQSFVYEL

-1068 AGNWI
+1068 AGYWLL
-1073 FGNWGISGII
+1073 GNWGVSGIV
-1083 TGMSG
+1083 TRMSG
-1088 TPLHFTADGSSLAA
+1088 TPLHFTASGTSLAA
-1102 SGTKQTPIQV
+1102 SGTTQTPIQV
-1112 APFHVLG
+1112 APFHTLG
-1119 GINNDFWFDTSA
+1119 GIDNNFWFDTSA
-1131 FCPVGNAVTK
+1131 FCPVGAAVPT
-1141 LANGVAVNCPASPNG
+1141 LANGVAVNCPATANG

-1175 AAAFRRFSI
+1175 AAAFRRVSI
-1184 REGIGLEFRLEAF
+1184 RERMGLEFRLEAF

-1206 NPNTDITNSSFG
+1206 NPNTDITNNSFG
-1218 KIKGVDGGNRS
+1218 KVKGVDGGNRS
-1229 IEMSARFY
+1229 LEMGLRFY

>member
-1 MKKLIRSFSPWIQ
+1 MKKLFGFCFGCPVIFRKSP
-14 SWKRSRA
+14 A
-21 MRAKKFAAR
+21 MNSPALPAR
-30 AMAGLFKPWRMSMA
+30 AGRGLTKRWHLSMP
-44 VLLAISPLAFSRP
+44 VLLAAILLGFSAPL
-57 VMGQAVNATLLGT
+57 MGQAVNATLLGT
-70 VTDASGAAVSNA
+70 VTDLSGGVVAGAN
-82 KVTITETNTG
+82 VTITEMNTG
-92 ITHTSQTNDSGNYV
+92 VTRSATTNDSGNYE
-106 FPDLPPGRYTVIA
+106 FPNLPPGVYQATVKHA
-119 EQSGF
+119 GF
-124 KRESRAGIDVIVNS
+124 RQETRPGLELTVNS
-138 TERVNIAVE
+138 TVRVD
-147 LGAVNESVTITAEI
+147 LQLHPGQVTETLVVTGEI
-161 PILQTDR
+161 PVLQTDR
-168 ADVGEKIELT
+168 ADLGEKVELT
-178 QLEELPIGGPVRNFQ
+178 QLGELPVGGPVRNFQ
-193 GLLALA
+193 GLLGLV

-228 EFNQLMIEG
+228 EFNQLLIEG
-237 VSDDER
+237 VNDDER

-254 EAIQAVDVSTSN
+254 EAIQTVDVSTSN

-330 PIIKNKTFFFG
+330 PIIKNKTFFFF

-349 RGQFNLVTVPT
+349 RGQFNLVSVPT
-360 DAFRSGDL
+360 GAFRNGDL
-368 SAGGSPIYNPFTGNA
+368 SAGGSPIYNPFTGNP
-383 DGTNRSQFV
+383 DGTGRAQFQCDAAGNPVVPNAQGIQTGGTNCAKIPSQLF
-392 ARSAPGVA
+392 
-400 TVPGPNN
+400 
-407 TMVDAFNPACANPAG
+407 
-422 CPNIIP
+422 
-428 VALISPIALKILNL
+428 SPIALKILKL
-442 VPHAQSTALS
+442 VPSAQSTALT
-452 NNLSRNTQLRKNPT
+452 NNLSQNTQLRKNPT
-466 SFDVKIDHNWTNND
+466 SFDVKINHNWTNND

-490 QNVVQSPLY
+490 QNVLQSPLY

-510 PGGAFMGTGVQHVQ
+510 PGGAFMGTGVQHEQ

-530 THIFSPTFITEVR
+530 THFFSPTLVTEVR
-543 AGIGHYRNVAHQTD
+543 AGISHYRNVAHQTD
-557 YGTNAAAQL
+557 YGTDAATQL
-566 GIQGANLDNAFTSG
+566 GIKGANLDNAFTSG

-593 LSSLMVGYSASQPWD
+593 GSSLMVGYSASQPWD

-622 IHHNHAFK
+622 IHQNHAFK

-642 TQGQTFSPRGLFR
+642 VQGQTFSPRGLFR

-683 EVGRDIAPNPGS
+683 QVGRDIAPISGS

-708 WHATKKLTVDAG
+708 WHATNKLTVDAG

-731 SQPGRWSNY
+731 SRPGRWSNY

-815 NGNALPVLQGGPA
+815 NGNALPTLQGGPA

-835 AAPSIAVLPGGL
+835 AAPPINVLPGGL
-847 ITPRPGE
+847 VAARPSE
-854 AYTVV
+854 SYNVI

-875 QRALPKNFALEVAY
+875 QRALPKSFALEVAY
-889 VGNHGVKI
+889 VGNHGVRI

-903 NAALAPSLCTAQ
+903 NAALASSLCTAQ
-915 EIALNVIGFC
+915 EIALNVKGFC
-925 TNSNGTPKNVGDVQG
+925 TNSNGTPKNVGDIQG
-940 NNCVQGFST
+940 NDCVQGFST
-949 RPLCNAFGAVISN
+949 RPVCNAFGAVISN
-962 GALVTTSARTGN
+962 GALVTTSARTGS
-974 AAFLFKP
+974 ASFLFKP

-990 VKLNR
+990 VKLDR
-995 KFTGGLLLTSAYTY
+995 RFTGGLLLKTAYTY
-1009 AKELAFRSDA
+1009 GKELAFRSDA

-1025 GDLNFLDFSRNYA
+1025 GQLNYLDFSRNYA

-1044 QHTFVQSFVYEL
+1044 LHTFVQSFVYEL
-1056 PFGQGKHWLRSG
+1056 PFGQGKRWLRSG
-1068 AGNWI
+1068 AGNWLL
-1073 FGNWGISGII
+1073 GNWGISGII
-1083 TGMSG
+1083 TRMSG
-1088 TPLHFTADGSSLAA
+1088 TPLHFTASGTSLAA
-1102 SGTKQTPIQV
+1102 NGTTQAPIQT

-1119 GINNDFWFDTSA
+1119 GIDNDFWFDTSA
-1131 FCPVGNAVTK
+1131 FCPVGAKVTT

-1184 REGIGLEFRLEAF
+1184 REGMGLEFRLEAF

-1206 NPNTDITNSSFG
+1206 NPNADITNPSFG

-1229 IEMSARFY
+1229 LEMGARFY

>member
-1 MKKLIRSFSPWIQ
+1 MKKLSSSFFAWLIGRRNSPAVNNQ
-14 SWKRSRA
+14 GLAVPAAGGLSRLGYIGVA
-21 MRAKKFAAR
+21 
-30 AMAGLFKPWRMSMA
+30 
-44 VLLAISPLAFSRP
+44 LLTATILLGFSAP
-57 VMGQAVNATLLGT
+57 VVGQAVDATLLGT
-70 VTDASGAAVSNA
+70 VTDSSGGVVVGAQ
-82 KVTITETNTG
+82 VTITEMNTG
-92 ITHTSQTNDSGNYV
+92 VARSAGTNDSGNYE
-106 FPDLPPGRYTVIA
+106 FPTLPPGVYQVTVKHP
-119 EQSGF
+119 GF
-124 KRESRAGIDVIVNS
+124 RQEVRPGVELRVNS
-138 TERVNIAVE
+138 AARVDLQLHPGETTETLV
-147 LGAVNESVTITAEI
+147 VTSEI

-168 ADVGEKIELT
+168 ADIAENVELT
-178 QLEELPIGGPVRNFQ
+178 QLRELPIGGPVRNFQ
-193 GLLALA
+193 GLLALV

-254 EAIQAVDVSTSN
+254 EAIETVDVSTSN

-280 VILKSGTNRF
+280 VILKSGTNQV

-307 FFNRPPNP
+307 FFNHPPNP
-315 VARSTYNYYGGSVGG
+315 VARSTYNYYGGSLGG
-330 PIIKNKTFFFG
+330 PIIKKKTFFFA
-341 DILHISDV
+341 DVLHISDV

-360 DAFRSGDL
+360 GAFRNGDL
-368 SAGGSPIYNPFTGNA
+368 SGGGSPIYNPFTGNP
-383 DGTNRSQFV
+383 DGTGRAQFKCDATGNPVVPNAQGIQTGGTNCAKIPSQLF
-392 ARSAPGVA
+392 
-400 TVPGPNN
+400 
-407 TMVDAFNPACANPAG
+407 
-422 CPNIIP
+422 
-428 VALISPIALKILNL
+428 SPIALKILNL
-442 VPHAQSTALS
+442 VPPAQSTALS
-452 NNLSRNTQLRKNPT
+452 NNLSVNTQLRKNPT

-480 RLDFRFSRSV
+480 RLAFRFSRSA
-490 QNVVQSPLY
+490 QNVLQNPIF
-499 GSAFSNSGGPG
+499 GIAGGPG
-510 PGGAFMGTGVQHVQ
+510 GPAKDGFQGTGVQHEQ

-530 THIFSPTFITEVR
+530 THIFSPTLITEVR
-543 AGIGHYRNVAHQTD
+543 AGISHYRNVARQND
-557 YGTNAAAQL
+557 YGTDAATQL
-566 GIQGANLDNAFTSG
+566 GIKGANLDNAFTSG
-580 MVSIDVQGGFGAN
+580 MVSIDLQGGF
-593 LSSLMVGYSASQPWD
+593 SSPMVGYSASEPWD
-608 RGETNINLVNIWTK
+608 RGETNINLVNTWTK
-622 IHHNHAFK
+622 IHNNHAFK

-642 TQGQTFSPRGLFR
+642 VQGQSFSPRGLFR

-683 EVGRDIAPNPGS
+683 EVGRDIAPISGS

-708 WHATKKLTVDAG
+708 WHITNKLTVDAG

-731 SQPGRWSNY
+731 SHPGRWSNY
-740 DPTNNTLVQAGIS
+740 DPTNNTLVQAGVG

-815 NGNALPVLQGGPA
+815 NGNALPTLQSGPA

-835 AAPSIAVLPGGL
+835 AAPAIAVLPGGL
-847 ITPRPGE
+847 VAARPSE
-854 AYTVV
+854 SYTVV
-859 DKHFQQP
+859 DKHFQEP

-875 QRALPKNFALEVAY
+875 QRALPKSFALEVAY
-889 VGNHGVKI
+889 VGNHGVRI

-915 EIALNVIGFC
+915 EIALNIKGFC
-925 TNSNGTPKNVGDVQG
+925 TNSNGTPKNVGDIQG
-940 NNCVQGFST
+940 NDCVQGFST
-949 RPLCNAFGAVISN
+949 RPLCNAFGAVIVN
-962 GALVTTSARTGN
+962 GALDKTTARTGS

-981 TTSNYHSLQ
+981 TSSNYHSLQ
-990 VKLNR
+990 VKLDR
-995 KFTGGLLLTSAYTY
+995 KFTGGLLLKTAYTY
-1009 AKELAFRSDA
+1009 GKELAFRSDA

-1025 GDLNFLDFSRNYA
+1025 GDLNFLNFSRNYS

-1044 QHTFVQSFVYEL
+1044 LHTFVQSFVYEL
-1056 PFGQGKHWLRSG
+1056 PFGQGKRWLRSG
-1068 AGNWI
+1068 AGYWLL
-1073 FGNWGISGII
+1073 GNWGVSGIV
-1083 TGMSG
+1083 TRMSG
-1088 TPLHFTADGSSLAA
+1088 TPLHFTASGTSLAA
-1102 SGTKQTPIQV
+1102 NGTRQTPIQV
-1112 APFHVLG
+1112 APFHALG
-1119 GINNDFWFDTSA
+1119 GIDNDFWFDTSA
-1131 FCPVGNAVTK
+1131 FCPVGAAVTT
-1141 LANGVAVNCPASPNG
+1141 LANGVAVNCPATANG

-1184 REGIGLEFRLEAF
+1184 RERMGLEFRLEAF

-1218 KIKGVDGGNRS
+1218 KVKGVDGGNRS
-1229 IEMSARFY
+1229 LEMGARFY

>member
-1 MKKLIRSFSPWIQ
+1 MAMESLEWGEVMENLFGLSSSWIYSRNKSHVIHIGEVAAPAAASPLKLWHL
-14 SWKRSRA
+14 
-21 MRAKKFAAR
+21 
-30 AMAGLFKPWRMSMA
+30 GMA
-44 VLLAISPLAFSRP
+44 VLLGTMLLGFSTP
-57 VMGQAVNATLLGT
+57 VHGQAVNATLVGT
-70 VTDASGAAVSNA
+70 ITDQSRAVVAGA
-82 KVTITETNTG
+82 KVTIKEMKPGVTRM
-92 ITHTSQTNDSGNYV
+92 SVTNDSGNYE
-106 FPDLPPGRYTVIA
+106 FPDIPPGVYQVVV
-119 EQSGF
+119 EQPGF
-124 KRESRAGIDVIVNS
+124 KKETRPDVEVTVNS
-138 TERVNIAVE
+138 TVRVD
-147 LGAVNESVTITAEI
+147 LRLDPGANNETVVVTAEI
-161 PILQTDR
+161 PTLQTDR
-168 ADVGEKIELT
+168 ADVGEKVELT

-254 EAIQAVDVSTSN
+254 EAIQTVDVSTSN

-315 VARSTYNYYGGSVGG
+315 VARSTYNYYGGSMGG
-330 PIIKNKTFFFG
+330 PIIKNKTFFFA

-360 DAFRSGDL
+360 GAFRGGDL
-368 SAGGSPIYNPFTGNA
+368 SAGGSPIYNPFSGNP
-383 DGTNRSQFV
+383 DGTGRTQFQCDAAGNPVVPNAQGIQAAGTNCAKIPSQLF
-392 ARSAPGVA
+392 
-400 TVPGPNN
+400 
-407 TMVDAFNPACANPAG
+407 
-422 CPNIIP
+422 
-428 VALISPIALKILNL
+428 SPIALKILTL
-442 VPHAQSTALS
+442 VPAAQSTALS
-452 NNLSRNTQLRKNPT
+452 NNLSLNTQLRKNPT
-466 SFDVKIDHNWTNND
+466 SFDVKIDHNWTSND

-490 QNVVQSPLY
+490 QNVFQSPLY
-499 GSAFSNSGGPG
+499 GSAFGNSGGPG

-524 SGAINE
+524 SGAISE

-543 AGIGHYRNVAHQTD
+543 AGISHYRNVAHQTD
-557 YGTNAAAQL
+557 YGTDAASQL

-580 MVSIDVQGGFGAN
+580 IVSIDVQGGFGAN
-593 LSSLMVGYSASQPWD
+593 GSSLMVGYSASQPWD

-622 IHHNHAFK
+622 IHNNHTFK

-642 TQGQTFSPRGLFR
+642 VQGQTFSPRGLFR

-660 TSISGAK
+660 TSIAGAK

-683 EVGRDIAPNPGS
+683 EVGRDIAPISGS

-708 WHATKKLTVDAG
+708 WHATNKLTVDAG

-731 SQPGRWSNY
+731 SQAGRWSNY
-740 DPTNNTLVQAGIS
+740 DPTNNTLVLAGVG

-774 AYRLT
+774 SYRLT

-808 NQDSSQA
+808 NQDSTQA
-815 NGNALPVLQGGPA
+815 NGNALPPLQGGRA

-835 AAPSIAVLPGGL
+835 AAPSISVLSRGL
-847 ITPRPGE
+847 VTPRPGE
-854 AYTVV
+854 TYTIV

-866 YVESWNLAI
+866 YVESWNLAV
-875 QRALPKNFALEVAY
+875 QRALPKSFALEVAY
-889 VGNHGVKI
+889 VGNHGVRI
-897 PMAYNL
+897 PLATNL

-915 EIALNVIGFC
+915 EIALNIKGFC
-925 TNSNGTPKNVGDVQG
+925 TNSNGTPKNVGDIQG
-940 NNCVQGFST
+940 NDCVQGFST
-949 RPLCNAFGAVISN
+949 RPVCNAFGAVIVN
-962 GALVTTSARTGN
+962 GTLDKTSARTGN
-974 AAFLFKP
+974 STFLFKP

-990 VKLNR
+990 VKLDR
-995 KFTGGLLLTSAYTY
+995 RFRGGLLLKTAYTY
-1009 AKELAFRSDA
+1009 GKELAFRSDA

-1025 GDLNFLDFSRNYA
+1025 GDLNYLDFSRNYA

-1044 QHTFVQSFVYEL
+1044 LHTFVQSFVYEL
-1056 PFGQGKHWLRSG
+1056 PFGQGKRWLRSG
-1068 AGNWI
+1068 PGNWLV
-1073 FGNWGISGII
+1073 GNWGISGII
-1083 TGMSG
+1083 TRMSG
-1088 TPLHFTADGSSLAA
+1088 TPLHFVASGTSLAA
-1102 SGTKQTPIQV
+1102 NGTRQTPIQI
-1112 APFHVLG
+1112 APFHALG
-1119 GINNDFWFDTSA
+1119 GIDNNFWFDTSA
-1131 FCPVGNAVTK
+1131 CCPVGAAVTT
-1141 LANGVAVNCPASPNG
+1141 LANGVAVNCPASLNG
-1156 VQGNM
+1156 
-1161 ARYAFSGPGFFNFD
+1161 
-1175 AAAFRRFSI
+1175 
-1184 REGIGLEFRLEAF
+1184 
-1197 SVTNTPQFS
+1197 
-1206 NPNTDITNSSFG
+1206 
-1218 KIKGVDGGNRS
+1218 
-1229 IEMSARFY
+1229 
-1237 F
+1237 

>member
-1 MKKLIRSFSPWIQ
+1 
-14 SWKRSRA
+14 
-21 MRAKKFAAR
+21 
-30 AMAGLFKPWRMSMA
+30 
-44 VLLAISPLAFSRP
+44 
-57 VMGQAVNATLLGT
+57 
-70 VTDASGAAVSNA
+70 
-82 KVTITETNTG
+82 
-92 ITHTSQTNDSGNYV
+92 
-106 FPDLPPGRYTVIA
+106 
-119 EQSGF
+119 
-124 KRESRAGIDVIVNS
+124 
-138 TERVNIAVE
+138 
-147 LGAVNESVTITAEI
+147 
-161 PILQTDR
+161 
-168 ADVGEKIELT
+168 
-178 QLEELPIGGPVRNFQ
+178 
-193 GLLALA
+193 
-199 PGTVRPH
+199 VRPH

-254 EAIQAVDVSTSN
+254 EAIQTVDVSTSN

-315 VARSTYNYYGGSVGG
+315 VARSTYNYYGGSMGG
-330 PIIKNKTFFFG
+330 PIIKNKTFFFA

-360 DAFRSGDL
+360 GAFRGGDL
-368 SAGGSPIYNPFTGNA
+368 SAGGSPIYNPFSGNP
-383 DGTNRSQFV
+383 DGTGRMQFQCDAAGNPVVPNAQGIQAAGTNCAKIPSQLF
-392 ARSAPGVA
+392 
-400 TVPGPNN
+400 
-407 TMVDAFNPACANPAG
+407 
-422 CPNIIP
+422 
-428 VALISPIALKILNL
+428 SPIALRILTL
-442 VPHAQSTALS
+442 VPAAQSTALS
-452 NNLSRNTQLRKNPT
+452 NNLSLNTQLRKNPT
-466 SFDVKIDHNWTNND
+466 SFDVKIDHNWTSND

-490 QNVVQSPLY
+490 QNVFQSPLY
-499 GSAFSNSGGPG
+499 GSAFGNSGGPG

-524 SGAINE
+524 SGAISE

-543 AGIGHYRNVAHQTD
+543 AGISHYRNVAHQTD
-557 YGTNAAAQL
+557 YGTDAASQL

-580 MVSIDVQGGFGAN
+580 IVSIDVQGGFGAN
-593 LSSLMVGYSASQPWD
+593 GSSLMVGYSASQPWD

-622 IHHNHAFK
+622 IHNNHTFK

-642 TQGQTFSPRGLFR
+642 VQGQTFSPRGLFR

-660 TSISGAK
+660 TSIAGAK

-683 EVGRDIAPNPGS
+683 EVGRDIAPISGS

-708 WHATKKLTVDAG
+708 WHATNKLTVDAG

-731 SQPGRWSNY
+731 SQAGRWSNY
-740 DPTNNTLVQAGIS
+740 DPTNNTLVLAGVG

-766 YFAPRFGL
+766 YVAPRFGL

-808 NQDSSQA
+808 NQDSTQA
-815 NGNALPVLQGGPA
+815 NGNALPTLQGGPA

-835 AAPSIAVLPGGL
+835 AAPSIGVLPGGL
-847 ITPRPGE
+847 VTPRPGE
-854 AYTVV
+854 TYTIV

-866 YVESWNLAI
+866 YVESWNLAV
-875 QRALPKNFALEVAY
+875 QRALPKSFALEVAY
-889 VGNHGVKI
+889 VGNHGVRI

-915 EIALNVIGFC
+915 EIALNIKGFC
-925 TNSNGTPKNVGDVQG
+925 TNSNGTPKNVGDIQG
-940 NNCVQGFST
+940 NDCVQGFST
-949 RPLCNAFGAVISN
+949 RPVCNAFGAVIVN
-962 GALVTTSARTGN
+962 GALNTTSARTGTSN
-974 AAFLFKP
+974 FLFKP
-981 TTSNYHSLQ
+981 TSSNYHALQ
-990 VKLNR
+990 VKLDR
-995 KFTGGLLLTSAYTY
+995 RFRGGLLLKTAYTY
-1009 AKELAFRSDA
+1009 GKELAFRSDA

-1025 GDLNFLDFSRNYA
+1025 GDLNYLDFSRNYA

-1044 QHTFVQSFVYEL
+1044 LHTFVQSFVYEL
-1056 PFGQGKHWLRSG
+1056 PFGQGKRWLRSG
-1068 AGNWI
+1068 PGNWLV
-1073 FGNWGISGII
+1073 GNWGISGII
-1083 TGMSG
+1083 TRMSG
-1088 TPLHFTADGSSLAA
+1088 TPLHFVASGTSLAA
-1102 SGTKQTPIQV
+1102 NGTRQAPIQT

-1119 GINNDFWFDTSA
+1119 GIDNDFWFDTSA
-1131 FCPVGNAVTK
+1131 FCPVGAAVTT
-1141 LANGVAVNCPASPNG
+1141 LANGVAVNCPASANG
-1156 VQGNM
+1156 IQGNM

-1184 REGIGLEFRLEAF
+1184 REGMGLEFRLEAF

-1206 NPNTDITNSSFG
+1206 NPNTDITNPSFG

-1229 IEMSARFY
+1229 LEMGARFY

>member
-1 MKKLIRSFSPWIQ
+1 MKKLFSSSFPW
-14 SWKRSRA
+14 
-21 MRAKKFAAR
+21 MRGMNNSHAINTQEFAAS
-30 AMAGLFKPWRMSMA
+30 ATAGLVKLWRLSMA
-44 VLLAISPLAFSRP
+44 VLLGTILLGFSAP
-57 VMGQAVNATLLGT
+57 IMGQAVNATLLGT
-70 VTDASGAAVSNA
+70 TTDASGAVVGGARVTAMEMKTGVSRSA
-82 KVTITETNTG
+82 T
-92 ITHTSQTNDSGNYV
+92 TNDSGNYE
-106 FPDLPPGRYTVIA
+106 FADLPPGQYEVAA
-119 EQSGF
+119 EKQGF
-124 KRESRAGIDVIVNS
+124 KRAVRAGVDVVVN
-138 TERVNIAVE
+138 TDTRVNFALE
-147 LGAVNESVTITAEI
+147 PGAINESVVVTAEI
-161 PILQTDR
+161 AILQTDR

-254 EAIQAVDVSTSN
+254 EAIQTVDVSTSN

-315 VARSTYNYYGGSVGG
+315 VARTTYNYYGGSLGG

-368 SAGGSPIYNPFTGNA
+368 SAGGSLIYNPFTGNP

-466 SFDVKIDHNWTNND
+466 SFDVKINHNWTNND

-490 QNVVQSPLY
+490 QNVLQSPLY
-499 GSAFSNSGGPG
+499 GSAFGNSGGPG
-510 PGGAFMGTGVQHVQ
+510 PGGAFMGTGVQHEQ

-543 AGIGHYRNVAHQTD
+543 GGISHYRNTTHQTD

-593 LSSLMVGYSASQPWD
+593 GSSLMVGYSASQPWD

-622 IHHNHAFK
+622 IQNNHAFK

-642 TQGQTFSPRGLFR
+642 IQGQTFSPRGLFR

-683 EVGRDIAPNPGS
+683 EVGRDIAPNSGS

-774 AYRLT
+774 AYRLN
-779 EQTVLRGAFG
+779 EQTVLRSAFG

-835 AAPSIAVLPGGL
+835 AAPVIAVLPGGL
-847 ITPRPGE
+847 VAARPSE
-854 AYTVV
+854 SYTVV
-859 DKHFQQP
+859 DKHFREP

-875 QRALPKNFALEVAY
+875 QRALPKSFALEVAY
-889 VGNHGVKI
+889 VGNHGVRI

-915 EIALNVIGFC
+915 EIALNVKGFC
-925 TNSNGTPKNVGDVQG
+925 TNSSGTSKNVGDIQG
-940 NNCVQGFST
+940 NDCVQGFST

-962 GALVTTSARTGN
+962 GALVTTSARTGS

-990 VKLNR
+990 VKLDR
-995 KFTGGLLLTSAYTY
+995 KFTGGLLLKTAYTY

-1025 GDLNFLDFSRNYA
+1025 GDLNFLNFSRNYA

-1044 QHTFVQSFVYEL
+1044 KHTFVQSFVYEL

-1073 FGNWGISGII
+1073 FGNWGISGIV
-1083 TGMSG
+1083 TRMSG
-1088 TPLHFTADGSSLAA
+1088 TPLHFTASGSSLAA
-1102 SGTKQTPIQV
+1102 NGTTQTPIQV

-1119 GINNDFWFDTSA
+1119 GIDNDFWFDTSA
-1131 FCPVGNAVTK
+1131 FCPVGAAVTT

-1184 REGIGLEFRLEAF
+1184 REGMGLEFRLEAF

-1206 NPNTDITNSSFG
+1206 NPNTSITNSSFG

-1229 IEMSARFY
+1229 LEMGARFY